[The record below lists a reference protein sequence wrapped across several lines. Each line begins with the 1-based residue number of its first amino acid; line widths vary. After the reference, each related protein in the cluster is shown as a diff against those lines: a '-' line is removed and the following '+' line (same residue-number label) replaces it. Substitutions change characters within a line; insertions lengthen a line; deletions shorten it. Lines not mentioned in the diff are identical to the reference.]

1 MKTFFLAG
9 LLLFVSCAVNAQVLT
24 DSIQYYKGGILY
36 MEMKLKK
43 TGDVGSVL
51 LKNPDPEVQLYFD
64 KYKANSGAMK
74 VFSLLGG
81 FGVGYSAGT
90 ALGGQKINPALLGS
104 GAAALIIGFIF
115 NGQANKNLRKSV
127 SAYNRTR
134 HLVPERDDQ

>member
-1 MKTFFLAG
+1 MKTSFLAG
-9 LLLFVSCAVNAQVLT
+9 LIFFASGMVNAQVPA
-24 DSIQYYKGGILY
+24 DSLQYYKGGILY
-36 MEMKLKK
+36 MEMKLRK

-81 FGVGYSAGT
+81 FGLGYSAGT
-90 ALGGQKINPALLGS
+90 ALGGQKVNPALLGS
-104 GAAALIIGFIF
+104 GAAALIVGFIF

-127 SAYNRTR
+127 SAYNRTS
-134 HLVPERDDQ
+134 HLVPARENL